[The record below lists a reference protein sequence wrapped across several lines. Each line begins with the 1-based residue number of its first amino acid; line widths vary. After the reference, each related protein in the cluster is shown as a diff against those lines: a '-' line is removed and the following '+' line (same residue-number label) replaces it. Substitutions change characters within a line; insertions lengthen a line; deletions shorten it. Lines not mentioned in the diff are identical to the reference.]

1 MALVPDTQLVLG
13 DVTFAAYEV
22 PERIPFG
29 GEQRLVVQK
38 YIGGGRV
45 VEALGPDDKELCWS
59 GRFQSPNAGPRARHL
74 DYLRRQGAA
83 QTLSWDQFSYT
94 VVIRAFEAD
103 YERAYQIPYRI
114 ACLVVAD
121 NTQPI
126 AASPSAPVDELVS
139 ADAAALSS
147 LASASG
153 NAAIASGVGS
163 LQSLL
168 ASVGALAQAAAAS
181 LAQILSQLA
190 SLDAL
195 IAGAIAAA
203 GSASAGGLAAFGGT
217 AGAAAA
223 AVALLSGERSR
234 RARHPR
240 RDAGAWAPHR
250 LQCRA
255 GLACR
260 LCAHDH
266 GRRRQSL
273 PDRGRG
279 ARRRDAVEPHRRL
292 ERPRRSGAERGMQLR
307 LPPLDPGAG
316 GGLSG

>member
-168 ASVGALAQAAAAS
+168 ASVGALAQAARR
-181 LAQILSQLA
+181 LARA
-190 SLDAL
+190 DPEPAREPRR
-195 IAGAIAAA
+195 ADRGRHR
-203 GSASAGGLAAFGGT
+203 GSGKRLRRRPRGFWRHGGRRGGGGST
-217 AGAAAA
+217 S
-223 AVALLSGERSR
+223 LSGERS
-234 RARHPR
+234 
-240 RDAGAWAPHR
+240 
-250 LQCRA
+250 
-255 GLACR
+255 
-260 LCAHDH
+260 
-266 GRRRQSL
+266 
-273 PDRGRG
+273 
-279 ARRRDAVEPHRRL
+279 
-292 ERPRRSGAERGMQLR
+292 
-307 LPPLDPGAG
+307 
-316 GGLSG
+316 

>member
-1 MALVPDTQLVLG
+1 M
-13 DVTFAAYEV
+13 
-22 PERIPFG
+22 
-29 GEQRLVVQK
+29 
-38 YIGGGRV
+38 

-126 AASPSAPVDELVS
+126 AASPSAPVNELVS

-153 NAAIASGVGS
+153 NAAIASGVGEPAVAPRFGGSARSGGRRLARADPEPAREPRRADRGRHRGSGKRLRRRPRGFWRHGGRRGGGGSTS
-163 LQSLL
+163 LRRAQFDVL
-168 ASVGALAQAAAAS
+168 AILVEMQALGRRIAFNVGQASPAAS
-181 LAQILSQLA
+181 ARTITV
-190 SLDAL
+190 
-195 IAGAIAAA
+195 AGGNLFRIAAA
-203 GSASAGGLAAFGGT
+203 ELGDATQWNRIAALNGLADP
-217 AGAAAA
+217 
-223 AVALLSGERSR
+223 VLSG
-234 RARHPR
+234 
-240 RDAGAWAPHR
+240 
-250 LQCRA
+250 
-255 GLACR
+255 
-260 LCAHDH
+260 
-266 GRRRQSL
+266 
-273 PDRGRG
+273 
-279 ARRRDAVEPHRRL
+279 V
-292 ERPRRSGAERGMQLR
+292 MQLR